1 MLLKRLRSVQ
11 SDPSYRQLW
20 LADHDLRSRLFGA
33 THRDQQRAAGDNTAG
48 NVLGPISIAPSSLAV
63 EAKPDHTM
71 IWIGAL
77 AGQMV
82 VQLSITGDCAIT
94 EEYLFRKQLGRIR
107 DVGSDAGGA
116 LYMVRYTY

>member
-1 MLLKRLRSVQ
+1 
-11 SDPSYRQLW
+11 
-20 LADHDLRSRLFGA
+20 
-33 THRDQQRAAGDNTAG
+33 
-48 NVLGPISIAPSSLAV
+48 
-63 EAKPDHTM
+63 M

>member
-1 MLLKRLRSVQ
+1 
-11 SDPSYRQLW
+11 
-20 LADHDLRSRLFGA
+20 
-33 THRDQQRAAGDNTAG
+33 
-48 NVLGPISIAPSSLAV
+48 
-63 EAKPDHTM
+63 M

-77 AGQMV
+77 AGQMM

-116 LYMVRYTY
+116 LYILTDGPEGPLYRVDLPPAATEERTHL

>member
-1 MLLKRLRSVQ
+1 MVLQRYVQ
-11 SDPSYRQLW
+11 LNLIHPSGSYGW
-20 LADHDLRSRLFGA
+20 PIATFGVDYSGRPIA
-33 THRDQQRAAGDNTAG
+33 INSEQPGTILPVTYW
-48 NVLGPISIAPSSLAV
+48 VPISIAPSSLAV
-63 EAKPDHTM
+63 EAKPDRTM

-94 EEYLFRKQLGRIR
+94 EEHLFRKQLGRIR

-116 LYMVRYTY
+116 LYILTTY

>member
-1 MLLKRLRSVQ
+1 
-11 SDPSYRQLW
+11 
-20 LADHDLRSRLFGA
+20 
-33 THRDQQRAAGDNTAG
+33 
-48 NVLGPISIAPSSLAV
+48 
-63 EAKPDHTM
+63 M

-94 EEYLFRKQLGRIR
+94 EEHLFRKQLGRIR

-116 LYMVRYTY
+116 LYILTTY